1 MQCDAHQ
8 AKINSVDWK
17 TVFTSPMQRAMMTT
31 VHMYKNHPNKDNIHF
46 VVLPIVREVLHTTCD
61 IAMDCH
67 EMMAKFSEGSEAACG
82 IKFDFSR
89 MFLYGIP
96 QLWQVFTL
104 SHVAK

>member
-1 MQCDAHQ
+1 
-8 AKINSVDWK
+8 
-17 TVFTSPMQRAMMTT
+17 MMTT